1 MAFMKRIAGA
11 TALGVAMLTG
21 YGLWDTPAQAG
32 YVVDLTQQ
40 GANVVA
46 TGSGAIALTGLS
58 FVYQTGDAGFIAPAY
73 ATIITGPAN
82 FTQDNYYTGYTGPTS
97 FGSGANGIAA
107 TTGSGDLIGVGQ
119 IFTGNP
125 SLLSILVV
133 PLNYVSGDPLSDTS
147 TFTGQTFSTL
157 GVTPGTY
164 EWTWGTGTNQNFTL
178 EIGSAVPES
187 STWAMMLLGF
197 FGLGFMAYRR
207 KQNGSAV
214 SVA

>member
-1 MAFMKRIAGA
+1 MAFMKRIAGT

-21 YGLWDTPAQAG
+21 YGLCDAPAQAG

-46 TGSGAIALTGLS
+46 TGSGAIDLTGLS
-58 FVYQTGDAGFIAPAY
+58 LLYQTEDVGFIAPDF
-73 ATIITGPAN
+73 ATIFTGPAN
-82 FTQDNYYTGYTGPTS
+82 STLDNYYTGVTGPTS
-97 FGSGANGIAA
+97 FGSGAVGIAA
-107 TTGSGDLIGVGQ
+107 SGGSGDIVGNA
-119 IFTGNP
+119 IILLDNLSFADILAVP
-125 SLLSILVV
+125 S
-133 PLNYVSGDPLSDTS
+133 NYVSGDPLSDTS

-178 EIGSAVPES
+178 VIGSAVPEP

-197 FGLGFMAYRR
+197 AGLGFMGYRR
-207 KQNGSAV
+207 KSKPALL
-214 SVA
+214 AA